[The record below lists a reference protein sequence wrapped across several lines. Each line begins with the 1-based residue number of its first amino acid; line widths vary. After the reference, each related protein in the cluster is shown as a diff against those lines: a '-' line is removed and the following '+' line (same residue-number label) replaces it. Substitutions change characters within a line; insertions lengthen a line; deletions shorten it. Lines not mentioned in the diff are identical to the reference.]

1 MSVEYK
7 PNENKTDGRKTE
19 CKTELKKKT
28 TLTVETIHRKK
39 RASKK

>member
-19 CKTELKKKT
+19 CKTELKKND
-28 TLTVETIHRKK
+28 IN
-39 RASKK
+39 S